1 MTVKFNIVERGRPG
15 HSETP
20 KKYYPSI
27 QSTGRV
33 SMRQLAE
40 RASKMSALSTPDM
53 MAAIEIL
60 LAIIPDELSQGNIV
74 ELGDFGNFWLRF
86 SAEGVEDIA
95 KVRGDQITSLL
106 PALTRVGASN
116 TPSPRSSSKN
126 SAEKRKRH
134 RDLFHK
140 TS

>member
-15 HSETP
+15 HSEAP

-33 SMRQLAE
+33 SIRQLAE
-40 RASKMSALSTPDM
+40 RASEVSALSTPVM
-53 MAAIEIL
+53 IAAIETL
-60 LAIIPDELSQGNIV
+60 LAIIPEELARGNIV

-95 KVRGDQITSLL
+95 RVRGDQITTLL
-106 PALTRVGASN
+106 PRFNPGKRFKRALAGVEF
-116 TPSPRSSSKN
+116 
-126 SAEKRKRH
+126 EKSRRKAR
-134 RDLFHK
+134 K
-140 TS
+140 TL

>member
-15 HSETP
+15 HSEAP

-33 SMRQLAE
+33 SIRQLAE
-40 RASKMSALSTPDM
+40 RASDMSTLSTADM

-60 LAIIPDELSQGNIV
+60 LVIIPDELAHGNIV
-74 ELGDFGNFWLRF
+74 ELGDFGNFWLRS

-95 KVRGDQITSLL
+95 RVRGDLITTLL
-106 PALTRVGASN
+106 PRFNPG
-116 TPSPRSSSKN
+116 
-126 SAEKRKRH
+126 KRFKRTLATIQFKKL
-134 RDLFHK
+134 RRK
-140 TS
+140 VRKIS

>member
-15 HSETP
+15 HSEAP

-33 SMRQLAE
+33 SLRDLAE
-40 RASKMSALSTPDM
+40 RASDISTFSTPDM
-53 MAAIEIL
+53 IAAIEIL
-60 LAIIPDELSQGNIV
+60 LAIIPDELAHGNIV
-74 ELGDFGNFWLRF
+74 ELGDFGNFWLRS

-95 KVRGDQITSLL
+95 KVDGDQITTLL
-106 PALTRVGASN
+106 PRFNPGRRFKQVLAQVEF
-116 TPSPRSSSKN
+116 SKLR
-126 SAEKRKRH
+126 RKVR
-134 RDLFHK
+134 K

>member
-15 HSETP
+15 HSEAP
-20 KKYYPSI
+20 KKYYPSL

-33 SMRQLAE
+33 SIRQLAE
-40 RASKMSALSTPDM
+40 RASDMSTFSTPDM
-53 MAAIEIL
+53 MAAIELL
-60 LAIIPDELSQGNIV
+60 LAIIPDELAHGNIV

-95 KVRGDQITSLL
+95 RVRGDQITTLL
-106 PALTRVGASN
+106 PRFNAGKRFKRALAGVEFERRRRKTR
-116 TPSPRSSSKN
+116 
-126 SAEKRKRH
+126 
-134 RDLFHK
+134 K